1 MVKVVKLSTASMVH
15 AVLLRTIIV
24 RHVKH
29 TLAIFRANHIK
40 TTAFHVLYHHITKYR
55 LLTRRRLCRLS
66 DSLLLTRIICLTLT
80 RRLNTILHRRVLT
93 KRLCLALA

>member
-1 MVKVVKLSTASMVH
+1 MVKVVKLSTAAMVH
-15 AVLLRTIIV
+15 AVLLRTVII

-40 TTAFHVLYHHITKYR
+40 ATAFHVLYHHITKYR

-66 DSLLLTRIICLTLT
+66 DSLLLTQIFWQS
-80 RRLNTILHRRVLT
+80 TILLRYHFICGIYFL
-93 KRLCLALA
+93 LCLYIHLL